1 MRSIRLRLALPLVAV
16 ATALTFGACGSDSA
30 APTGGG
36 ASDTTTDLDRAQGGV
51 MAREVEASV
60 TWMSPIGAS
69 VNGGEATDRTRG
81 PASIL
86 ASRVAP
92 GSGATPFFVVGWHY
106 LGCGV
111 TAPSSAPDGDHDGIP
126 DSVTITFSLPACALS
141 GVRAKAEGDITG
153 TMTIT
158 DQSSDVDNRAFNIA
172 VTNLRYAFTNATKT
186 FGETRNG
193 TRDITGDT
201 LTVTQAN
208 NIVTV
213 FDSAGVNQTLTN
225 TMNVSLTESGDPI
238 VDFLSLLGPGSVTVG
253 GGVSYTDGTTSDTF
267 TIATVT
273 PLVYNPSCAQSGTE
287 PIETGEIAA
296 TITTSGK
303 TGVLHIVWAHCGIA
317 TVTRSTT

>member
-1 MRSIRLRLALPLVAV
+1 MTLDAI
-16 ATALTFGACGSDSA
+16 DSA
-30 APTGGG
+30 TC
-36 ASDTTTDLDRAQGGV
+36 
-51 MAREVEASV
+51 
-60 TWMSPIGAS
+60 I
-69 VNGGEATDRTRG
+69 
-81 PASIL
+81 
-86 ASRVAP
+86 
-92 GSGATPFFVVGWHY
+92 
-106 LGCGV
+106 
-111 TAPSSAPDGDHDGIP
+111 
-126 DSVTITFSLPACALS
+126 
-141 GVRAKAEGDITG
+141 RAKDEGDVTG

-158 DQSSDVDNRAFNIA
+158 DQSADIDSRAFNIA

-208 NIVTV
+208 NVITV

-225 TMNVSLTESGDPI
+225 TMSVSFTETDNPFIDYLSGI
-238 VDFLSLLGPGSVTVG
+238 GQGSVTVG
-253 GGVSYTDGTTSDTF
+253 GGVSYTDGTASDTF

-287 PIETGEIAA
+287 PIQTGEIAA